1 MKSIHD
7 TEFNF
12 PTESGSTIDTYREND
27 KRTDMGK
34 EFGNTNANVY
44 ADELNGSHRTSVSED
59 GKSRHD
65 LLKRSVLFPVIS
77 VIAVLSVV
85 HSSYHYDVL
94 GYDLFGDSSMYSD
107 YYYHDHYFDYHDDY
121 YDDYYDDDPYYYP
134 PESDP
139 YYEPGEDVVSYGSE
153 DMPLDYMTIS
163 PTYTSR
169 ELVSSRNE
177 TMANGVVLINE
188 SYRNVVFHVADDVS
202 GFSEVS
208 SQGDSKY
215 IINEMKYRGLY
226 VSDMIFRE
234 AYTTGGDLESTGVY
248 VGDPDDLENVYI
260 ASGELTKKWV
270 HEEFYDVYITT
281 TEPN

>member
-1 MKSIHD
+1 M
-7 TEFNF
+7 EFNF
-12 PTESGSTIDTYREND
+12 PEDSKPTSEAYRESESI
-27 KRTDMGK
+27 TEAEK
-34 EFGNTNANVY
+34 EFSDSNMYNIY
-44 ADELNGSHRTSVSED
+44 ADELNSKHGTSDAKGSKRGHEM
-59 GKSRHD
+59 
-65 LLKRSVLFPVIS
+65 LKKSVLFPVIS

-94 GYDLFGDSSMYSD
+94 GYDLFGDSSMYGD
-107 YYYHDHYFDYHDDY
+107 YYDSGYYHDY
-121 YDDYYDDDPYYYP
+121 YDEPSDFYYP
-134 PESDP
+134 HENEPH
-139 YYEPGEDVVSYGSE
+139 YEPGEDVVSYGLE

-163 PTYTSR
+163 PTYTAR

-234 AYTTGGDLESTGVY
+234 AYTTGGDLESTGIY